1 MMKNEKP
8 SLVFFGNERLAT
20 GVTTDAPTLRALIE
34 AGYKV
39 VAVVSHYERGLS
51 RSARRLEIQDV
62 AEKYGIPV
70 LLPGRPEDILDELSS
85 YNADIAVLA
94 AYGKIVSEPVIDIF
108 PKGIINIHPSLLPL
122 HRGPTPIESVILSGE
137 EQTGVSIM
145 QLSKAMDAGPVFGF
159 APYSLDG
166 TETKQTLATTLLEL
180 GASLLIDLLPGI
192 LDGTVVGSPQDEQK
206 ATYDSMIKKEH
217 GIIDW
222 TKAAE
227 QLEREIRAFVEWPK
241 SQTKLGSVDVVIT
254 ESHAT
259 TDNRPDSKPGEIEIV
274 VDAHMIRI
282 ECGSGSLWIDRLK
295 PAGKNEMDVA
305 GFLAG
310 YKSRL
315 LDI

>member
-1 MMKNEKP
+1 MKSEKP

-51 RSARRLEIQDV
+51 RNARKLEIQEV
-62 AEKYGIPV
+62 ADEYGIPV
-70 LLPGRPEDILDELSS
+70 LLPDNPGDILEELRS
-85 YNADIAVLA
+85 YQAEVAVLA
-94 AYGKIVSEPVIDIF
+94 AYGKIVSETVIDIF
-108 PKGIINIHPSLLPL
+108 PRGIINIHPSLLPL

-159 APYSLDG
+159 ATYTLDG
-166 TETKQTLATTLLEL
+166 TETKQTLATNLLEV
-180 GASLLIDLLPGI
+180 GASLLIDLLPGV
-192 LDGTVVGSPQDEQK
+192 LDGSVVASPQEEQK

-222 TKAAE
+222 TKPAL

-241 SQTKLGSVDVVIT
+241 SQTKLGNVDVVIT
-254 ESHAT
+254 KSHT
-259 TDNRPDSKPGEIEIV
+259 TPANNPEMQPGQMEIV
-274 VDAHMIRI
+274 DDVHMIRV

>member
-1 MMKNEKP
+1 MKNEKP

-20 GVTTDAPTLRALIE
+20 GVTTDAPTLRALVE
-34 AGYKV
+34 AGYNV

-51 RSARRLEIQDV
+51 RNARKLEIQEV
-62 AEKYGIPV
+62 ADEYGIPV
-70 LLPGRPEDILDELSS
+70 LLPDNPGDILEDLRS
-85 YNADIAVLA
+85 YQAEVAVLA
-94 AYGKIVSEPVIDIF
+94 AYGKIVSQTVIDIF
-108 PKGIINIHPSLLPL
+108 PRGIINIHPSLLPL

-159 APYSLDG
+159 APYTLDG
-166 TETKQTLATTLLEL
+166 TETKQTLATNLLEI

-192 LDGTVVGSPQDEQK
+192 LDGSVVASPQDEQK

-222 TKAAE
+222 TKSAV

-241 SQTKLGSVDVVIT
+241 SQTKLGNVDVVVT
-254 ESHAT
+254 KSHT
-259 TDNRPDSKPGEIEIV
+259 TPANNPEVQPGQMEIV
-274 VDAHMIRI
+274 DDVHMIRV
-282 ECGSGSLWIDRLK
+282 ECESGSLWIDRLK